1 MQTLKQI
8 SILKLSIQ
16 LLLSLSAM
24 ILLFSCSK
32 ESSVPKD
39 EPSPTISA
47 HASDRTSTVAVP
59 YFNTV
64 FVPCAN
70 GGAGEYVHISGS
82 TNFLN
87 TISWTDHGFTF
98 GYHANTYR
106 MEGTGAT
113 SGEKFIGSAHTEGQ
127 VFGTWESSQ
136 WVYSFI
142 DQIKLVGSS
151 TSFVIKNK
159 YHITVSQDG
168 DVEVV
173 LQGQET
179 ECR

>member
-106 MEGTGAT
+106 IEGTGVI
-113 SGEKFIGSAHTEGQ
+113 SGEKFVGSAHTEGQ
-127 VFGTWESSQ
+127 VFGSFVNSQ
-136 WVYSFI
+136 WVYSFV
-142 DQIKLVGSS
+142 DQIKLNGSS
-151 TSFVIKNK
+151 TSFLLKNK
-159 YHITVSQDG
+159 YHITVNPDG

-173 LQGQET
+173 LKGQET
-179 ECR
+179 DCK